1 MPADKPDN
9 DLQQVTTLLLQ
20 YFDGLH
26 RADVALLN
34 TIFADEARLSA
45 PGVRRSKSQWL
56 ELVAN
61 RPVPAQLGHAF
72 AYQILSVDLS
82 GEQAMAKV
90 FCPLLGK
97 RYLDYLGLL
106 KEQGRWRIVAKQ
118 YADIPVINTDDPVT
132 GHN

>member
-1 MPADKPDN
+1 MAAEQDSDLPAI
-9 DLQQVTTLLLQ
+9 TALLGQ

-26 RADVALLN
+26 RADTALLDR
-34 TIFADEARLSA
+34 IFDDEARLYA

-90 FCPLLGK
+90 FCPLLG
-97 RYLDYLGLL
+97 RQYLDYLSLL

-118 YADIPVINTDDPVT
+118 YADNPFINT
-132 GHN
+132 N

>member
-1 MPADKPDN
+1 MMAAEQDSDLPAI
-9 DLQQVTTLLLQ
+9 TALLGQ

-26 RADVALLN
+26 RADTALLDR
-34 TIFADEARLSA
+34 IFDDEARLYA

-90 FCPLLGK
+90 FCPLLG
-97 RYLDYLGLL
+97 RQYLDYLSLL

-118 YADIPVINTDDPVT
+118 YADNPFINT
-132 GHN
+132 N

>member
-1 MPADKPDN
+1 MMAAEQDSDLPAI
-9 DLQQVTTLLLQ
+9 TALLGQ

-26 RADVALLN
+26 RADTALLDR
-34 TIFADEARLSA
+34 IFDDEARLYA
-45 PGVRRSKSQWL
+45 PGVRRNKSQWL

-90 FCPLLGK
+90 FCPLLG
-97 RYLDYLGLL
+97 RQYLDYLSLL
-106 KEQGRWRIVAKQ
+106 KEQGCWRIVAKQ
-118 YADIPVINTDDPVT
+118 YADNPFINT
-132 GHN
+132 N